1 MRTPYVVRRG
11 LVRPHGPSDCVTQV
25 PFPRAC
31 GNGTGG
37 NAVEPSS
44 VELLQ
49 VAGATTVEEDP
60 MGVVGGAAAVA
71 GAVKAS
77 RGRHPLGQR
86 LAAVLPMLRDTFKG
100 RWAGAPKGR
109 VLGGLA
115 GLAYV
120 ISPIDFLP
128 EVLLGPFGL
137 GDDLAIAAV
146 SVAALLSSAEDW
158 LDARDAAASSPGATS
173 PTQGDVIQGVV
184 IDRS

>member
-1 MRTPYVVRRG
+1 
-11 LVRPHGPSDCVTQV
+11 
-25 PFPRAC
+25 
-31 GNGTGG
+31 
-37 NAVEPSS
+37 
-44 VELLQ
+44 
-49 VAGATTVEEDP
+49 

-109 VLGGLA
+109 VIGGLA

-120 ISPIDFLP
+120 ISPLDFLP

-146 SVAALLSSAEDW
+146 SVAYNVAE
-158 LDARDAAASSPGATS
+158 
-173 PTQGDVIQGVV
+173 GVV
-184 IDRS
+184 APLCANPPIVIGPNARRAHDAYTASNAFGTGASRVFAVIACDGARARVAVCRRATRMAPRCG

>member
-1 MRTPYVVRRG
+1 V
-11 LVRPHGPSDCVTQV
+11 QI
-25 PFPRAC
+25 PRYC
-31 GNGTGG
+31 GNDPAG
-37 NAVEPSS
+37 NVVDLIS
-44 VELLQ
+44 VESLQ
-49 VAGATTVEEDP
+49 VAGATPVEEDP

-77 RGRHPLGQR
+77 RGRHPLSQR

-115 GLAYV
+115 GLVYV
-120 ISPIDFLP
+120 VSPLDFLP
-128 EVLLGPFGL
+128 EALLGPFGL
-137 GDDLAIAAV
+137 GDDLAIAAI
-146 SVAALLSSAEDW
+146 SVAALLSSAEEW
-158 LDARDAAASSPGATS
+158 LDARDAAASPAGTTA

>member
-1 MRTPYVVRRG
+1 
-11 LVRPHGPSDCVTQV
+11 
-25 PFPRAC
+25 
-31 GNGTGG
+31 
-37 NAVEPSS
+37 
-44 VELLQ
+44 
-49 VAGATTVEEDP
+49 
-60 MGVVGGAAAVA
+60 MGVIGGAAAVA
-71 GAVKAS
+71 GAVRAS

-86 LAAVLPMLRDTFKG
+86 IAAVLPMVRDTLRG

-120 ISPIDFLP
+120 ISPLDFIP

-158 LDARDAAASSPGATS
+158 LDARDAAAAMGPTATAGASTRA
-173 PTQGDVIQGVV
+173 TQGDVIQGVV
-184 IDRS
+184 VERPSSQLTARQGRYVRSSRRRCSLRIACSHRSVLVARLT

>member
-1 MRTPYVVRRG
+1 
-11 LVRPHGPSDCVTQV
+11 
-25 PFPRAC
+25 
-31 GNGTGG
+31 
-37 NAVEPSS
+37 
-44 VELLQ
+44 
-49 VAGATTVEEDP
+49 

-86 LAAVLPMLRDTFKG
+86 LAAVLPMIRDTFKG

-120 ISPIDFLP
+120 ISPLDFLP

-158 LDARDAAASSPGATS
+158 LDARDAAAAGMPGAGRLRPRAT
-173 PTQGDVIQGVV
+173 
-184 IDRS
+184 